1 MTSKKETSEK
11 EKELIE
17 KAARKIVD
25 SQWEF
30 PTMFLLQT
38 VKPLVW
44 IGGEL
49 GYFFLA
55 PLLPLLEDK
64 GYDFLDTF
72 EKRENV
78 ELLIKAVERLHME
91 REEEKKE
98 KERTQGQSLWD
109 KLRKRSPRA
118 NYTKEKLS

>member
-1 MTSKKETSEK
+1 MTSKKTEASEK

-17 KAARKIVD
+17 KAARKIVN

-30 PTMFLLQT
+30 PAMFLLQT

-49 GYFFLA
+49 AYFFLA
-55 PLLPLLEDK
+55 PFLPLLEDK

-98 KERTQGQSLWD
+98 KEGTQGQSLWN
-109 KLRKRSPRA
+109 KLRKRSPR
-118 NYTKEKLS
+118 